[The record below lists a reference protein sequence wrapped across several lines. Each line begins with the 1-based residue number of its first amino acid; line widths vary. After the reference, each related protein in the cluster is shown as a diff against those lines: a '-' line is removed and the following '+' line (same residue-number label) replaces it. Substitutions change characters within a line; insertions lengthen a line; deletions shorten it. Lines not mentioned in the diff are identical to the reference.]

1 MGVSIGAGT
10 FGAGVALGGGAFG
23 ASVALGAGV
32 ADFSPADT
40 SYLGYI
46 TSLGLTTG
54 LVMHLKLDE
63 LTGGTGGTA
72 ADSSGAGNDGTYQ
85 GVILGQPALVAGFD
99 YSVLGPGYITAPY
112 TIADP
117 AVDDLTVRFDFQ
129 TTAPV
134 TANTGLF
141 GRLSG
146 QRFEVYFIA
155 GGQIRFD
162 VFDGA
167 NLARITTAA
176 TYDDGLPHSVCIRQ
190 DNSLLEIEMWID
202 GISIGSFTTA
212 AVSLTP
218 GTTTDFRFNSA
229 YIAGPG
235 VNFHGGPTIWTVAL
249 SDADC
254 ALMAAG
260 AV

>member
-1 MGVSIGAGT
+1 VSIGVGT

-63 LTGGTGGTA
+63 LTGSVA
-72 ADSSGAGNDGTYQ
+72 ADSSGAGNDGTYV
-85 GVILGQPALVAGFD
+85 GATLGQPALVAGFD
-99 YSVLGPGYITAPY
+99 YSILGPGYITAPY

-162 VFDGA
+162 VYDGV
-167 NLARITTAA
+167 NPISLARITTAG
-176 TYDDGLPHSVCIRQ
+176 TYDDGLPHSICIRQ
-190 DNSLLEIEMWID
+190 DNVLLEIEMWID
-202 GISIGSFTTA
+202 GVSQGSASTA
-212 AVSLTP
+212 ATTLTP
-218 GTTTDFRFNSA
+218 GTTTDFRFNSS

-235 VNFHGGPTIWTVAL
+235 VNYHGGPTIWTVAL